1 MSNPP
6 EAVRIAEPGGFWLQ
20 LADTGSESLE
30 VIDRRQFRQWR
41 LLDRCRAQVYKYYVR
56 PEDRAVFR
64 RLDAWD
70 LMLLAA
76 RNNERTAQGV

>member
-1 MSNPP
+1 M
-6 EAVRIAEPGGFWLQ
+6 AEPEGFYLR
-20 LADTGSESLE
+20 LGYTGLELVE
-30 VIDRRQFRQWR
+30 VIDRRAFRQWC

-56 PEDRAVFR
+56 PEDWAVFR

-76 RNNERTAQGV
+76 RNNERTGSGSLGTP